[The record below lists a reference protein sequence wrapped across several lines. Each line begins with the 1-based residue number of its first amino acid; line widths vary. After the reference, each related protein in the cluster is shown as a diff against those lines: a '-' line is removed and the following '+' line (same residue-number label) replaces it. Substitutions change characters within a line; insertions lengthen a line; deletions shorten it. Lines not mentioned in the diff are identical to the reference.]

1 MAPATNHFT
10 VRDLINSNACL
21 EGSMLVRDLVAW
33 FKEHSYS
40 EFAAVFD
47 ANGIAGLVGRE
58 NLNARIAANKYG
70 FSVLADKPIL
80 KVMTESP
87 LMVDAATTVPE
98 LVAHLLNERQAS
110 NQFYDDII
118 VHDQGQFLGLA
129 SVKRLIVRQMETI
142 LEQNRSLQKQQ
153 AALAQKNQELFDAHM
168 RLDKSQSQFKSFFE
182 NCSIPIVVFDDM
194 HRFLKAN
201 ARFFK
206 ISGHAADAFTEQ
218 NTNTETIFSGGI
230 VTMLEDFR
238 KLRAEY
244 ADRRFT
250 YFLNLIKKDGQ
261 TVGCEVS
268 CEVDTATKQI
278 IISILRLTEAL
289 QKIDATQGNFSG
301 DLGEFSVID
310 LAQML
315 VQGRKTG
322 ELTLVR
328 QDGRSGVIYLDKGL
342 IVHALANGQ
351 SGRAALGE
359 LLSIEKGNFLFSYEI
374 AAPELTISGNDP
386 MGLLME
392 AVSELDESAVD
403 DEDDL
408 LEIV

>member
-1 MAPATNHFT
+1 MAPTTTTFT

-21 EGSMLVRDLVAW
+21 EESMLVRDLVAW
-33 FKEHSYS
+33 FKEHPFS

-47 ANGIAGLVGRE
+47 PNGIAGLVGRE
-58 NLNARIAANKYG
+58 NLNARIASNKYG

-87 LMVDAATTVPE
+87 LMVDAATSVPE
-98 LVAHLLNERQAS
+98 LVTHLLNERQHS

-118 VHDQGQFLGLA
+118 VHDQGAFLGLA

-153 AALAQKNQELFDAHM
+153 AALAQKNQELFEAHM
-168 RLDKSQSQFKSFFE
+168 SLDKSQSQFKSFFE

-201 ARFFK
+201 ARFIK
-206 ISGHAADAFTEQ
+206 ISGHAPDALSEQ
-218 NTNTETIFSGGI
+218 NTNTETLFAGGI
-230 VTMLEDFR
+230 VTMLEDF
-238 KLRAEY
+238 KKMRAEF

-250 YFLNLIKKDGQ
+250 YFLNLIKNDGQ
-261 TVGCEVS
+261 NVGCEVS
-268 CEVDTATKQI
+268 CEVDHATKQI
-278 IISILRLTEAL
+278 IISILRLTDAL
-289 QKIDATQGNFSG
+289 QKMDASQRNFSG

-315 VQGRKTG
+315 VQSRKTG
-322 ELTLVR
+322 ELTLVQ

-351 SGRAALGE
+351 SGRPALRE
-359 LLSIEKGNFLFSYEI
+359 LLAIEKGNFLFSYEI
-374 AAPELTISGNDP
+374 AATETSIPGSDP
-386 MGLLME
+386 MGLLMD
-392 AVSELDESAVD
+392 AVSELDESTA
-403 DEDDL
+403 DEDDV